1 MATII
6 ALRPSHLLPVL
17 LLAACSAALAQTP
30 LNQSIPLKTGQRVK
44 FTFDYPE
51 LIRISTWD
59 KNEIAVRGTVSI
71 NNGENDDAFALDVSS
86 NGDVVEVRGRIND
99 MDNLPHRITVVSD
112 GVKTTFKDEAEW
124 RKYRKENGKSG
135 YDRMSR
141 GVDLNIQLEI
151 FVPVRVATQ
160 LVSVYGMVEVRQFDG
175 PLRVEAT
182 YGGVDASLTESVT
195 GELVAET
202 NYGHIYS
209 DLKLQFD
216 ASNTREENFHTLVT
230 AKPGKGPAYRFE
242 SAYGNVYLRRSQ
254 P

>member
-1 MATII
+1 MANFTTIRPKHI
-6 ALRPSHLLPVL
+6 LALLF
-17 LLAACSAALAQTP
+17 LAACSATFAQTS
-30 LNQSIPLKTGQRVK
+30 LDKSIPLKSGQRVK

-59 KNEIAVRGTVSI
+59 KNEIGIRGTVNI
-71 NNGENDDAFALDVSS
+71 NDGENDDAFTLDISTEGESVQ
-86 NGDVVEVRGRIND
+86 VRGRIKD
-99 MDNLPHRITVVSD
+99 MDNLPHRITVVNN
-112 GVKTTFKDEAEW
+112 GVKTTFRDEAEW
-124 RKYRKENGKSG
+124 RKYCKENGKSG
-135 YDRMSR
+135 YDMMNR
-141 GVDLNIQLEI
+141 GVDLDIQLEI
-151 FVPVRVATQ
+151 FVPARVATQ

-182 YGGVDASLTESVT
+182 YGGVDASLTESAT
-195 GELVAET
+195 GELIAET

-209 DLKLQFD
+209 NLKLQLD
-216 ASNTREENFHTLVT
+216 SSNTREEDFHTYVS